1 MPAVAA
7 NSAIPPLTF
16 AAGSC
21 NSLGGQCVINPANP
35 SVYIQAAP
43 PAGDSF
49 YIVPVLSYS
58 TTNQAITNELG
69 TRWVHTFKRQV
80 QASGTVLT
88 VVTGSGQSYSYSA
101 SHIGGGFASPTS
113 NAVNSLQSSVGFT
126 NFTETQPDG
135 TVYQYGAPVSGT
147 APLLYIQNPAGARW
161 TVTYDGS
168 SRVSF
173 ITDPLLRR
181 TTLAY
186 DATSAKITS
195 IQDPF
200 GRLTSLTV
208 NSSGDLVQI
217 MSPELCI
224 YSMVYSGGHLL
235 SAWINPLGDRTTYT
249 YPLNGLVVRSPL
261 GAVTTLATNGL
272 GGGSFRPRSPGGPN
286 VIATNAL
293 GQVYSL
299 T

>member
-147 APLLYIQNPAGARW
+147 APLLYIQNPAGA
-161 TVTYDGS
+161 DGRS
-168 SRVSF
+168 LMTAVAASVSSPIPSCEGRPWPTTPPQPRLPVSRTRLAGSRV
-173 ITDPLLRR
+173 
-181 TTLAY
+181 
-186 DATSAKITS
+186 
-195 IQDPF
+195 
-200 GRLTSLTV
+200 
-208 NSSGDLVQI
+208 
-217 MSPELCI
+217 
-224 YSMVYSGGHLL
+224 
-235 SAWINPLGDRTTYT
+235 
-249 YPLNGLVVRSPL
+249 
-261 GAVTTLATNGL
+261 
-272 GGGSFRPRSPGGPN
+272 
-286 VIATNAL
+286 
-293 GQVYSL
+293 
-299 T
+299 